1 MNENENLVPKRRF
14 KEFTNTGTWEQ
25 RKLVE
30 ELSLLKDGTH
40 GTHIDTENGPYLLSA
55 KNIKNGRV
63 NITPADRKISIE
75 EFNKIHTNF
84 SLQAGDVLLT
94 IVGSIG
100 ETAVLNNADNITFQR
115 SVAYLRPKSMNSQF
129 LYTTISG
136 PLFQKELKNR
146 QVVSAQPG
154 IYLGDLAK
162 IDITIP
168 DIVEQTAIASFFK
181 QLDDTIALHQRKLE
195 KSKALKSA
203 YLSEMFPAEGERKPK
218 RRFAGFTDD
227 WEQCKVRELFTV
239 TRGQVLAATKTKDK
253 ETDEFIYPVYSSQTK
268 NNGLMGF
275 YNQYLFENAITW
287 TTDGANAGTVNFR
300 KGKFY
305 STNVNGVLLSDKGY
319 ANKAISEIINKIAWK
334 HVSKVGNPKLM
345 NNIMSEITI
354 MIPSIEELNKI
365 SIP

>member
-1 MNENENLVPKRRF
+1 MPCNDFQKLFPVNGERIPTVRFATF
-14 KEFTNTGTWEQ
+14 KEEWEQ

-136 PLFQKELKNR
+136 PLFQKELKN
-146 QVVSAQPG
+146 VKAISWLALIGLLMPIG
-154 IYLGDLAK
+154 ILSEVYFGLPPALVLIGAISITTSVIWLG
-162 IDITIP
+162 I
-168 DIVEQTAIASFFK
+168 SFFK
-181 QLDDTIALHQRKLE
+181 MNL
-195 KSKALKSA
+195 SLK
-203 YLSEMFPAEGERKPK
+203 
-218 RRFAGFTDD
+218 
-227 WEQCKVRELFTV
+227 
-239 TRGQVLAATKTKDK
+239 
-253 ETDEFIYPVYSSQTK
+253 
-268 NNGLMGF
+268 
-275 YNQYLFENAITW
+275 
-287 TTDGANAGTVNFR
+287 
-300 KGKFY
+300 
-305 STNVNGVLLSDKGY
+305 
-319 ANKAISEIINKIAWK
+319 
-334 HVSKVGNPKLM
+334 
-345 NNIMSEITI
+345 
-354 MIPSIEELNKI
+354 
-365 SIP
+365 

>member
-14 KEFTNTGTWEQ
+14 KEFRNTGTWEQ

-181 QLDDTIALHQRKLE
+181 QLDDTIALHQHKLE
-195 KSKALKSA
+195 KLQNIKQA
-203 YLSEMFPAEGERKPK
+203 YLN
-218 RRFAGFTDD
+218 
-227 WEQCKVRELFTV
+227 ELFV
-239 TRGQVLAATKTKDK
+239 
-253 ETDEFIYPVYSSQTK
+253 
-268 NNGLMGF
+268 
-275 YNQYLFENAITW
+275 
-287 TTDGANAGTVNFR
+287 
-300 KGKFY
+300 
-305 STNVNGVLLSDKGY
+305 
-319 ANKAISEIINKIAWK
+319 
-334 HVSKVGNPKLM
+334 
-345 NNIMSEITI
+345 
-354 MIPSIEELNKI
+354 
-365 SIP
+365 

>member
-1 MNENENLVPKRRF
+1 MYFKVLQNNEIAIPKICEQIKIGSLLKHLDNITALHQRQLDNYKQLKKSIQQKVFPQDGEKVPEVRF
-14 KEFTNTGTWEQ
+14 DGFTEEWEQ

-181 QLDDTIALHQRKLE
+181 QLDDTIALHQHKLE
-195 KSKALKSA
+195 KLKNIKQA
-203 YLSEMFPAEGERKPK
+203 YLN
-218 RRFAGFTDD
+218 
-227 WEQCKVRELFTV
+227 ELFV
-239 TRGQVLAATKTKDK
+239 
-253 ETDEFIYPVYSSQTK
+253 
-268 NNGLMGF
+268 
-275 YNQYLFENAITW
+275 
-287 TTDGANAGTVNFR
+287 
-300 KGKFY
+300 
-305 STNVNGVLLSDKGY
+305 
-319 ANKAISEIINKIAWK
+319 
-334 HVSKVGNPKLM
+334 
-345 NNIMSEITI
+345 
-354 MIPSIEELNKI
+354 
-365 SIP
+365 